1 SISIDHAQTRCIV
14 LADPQRLVQVI
25 INLLTNAI
33 KYSPA
38 RSRVYID
45 TVSLGDSIEIRIVDE
60 GRGLPAEMHET
71 IFESY
76 VQSQKDDARRGSGTG
91 LGLAICKQIVQA
103 HNGRIGVRSEVG
115 KGSTFWIELP
125 IEGERA

>member
-1 SISIDHAQTRCIV
+1 
-14 LADPQRLVQVI
+14 VI

-38 RSRVYID
+38 GSRVYID